1 MEYARAEAPHR
12 PPLARIRDYDEF
24 LLPPD
29 EADLRLQSARC
40 MDCGVPFCHA
50 GMAVAGSV
58 IGCPLK
64 NLIPEIN
71 DLVYHGRYRDAW
83 QRLAATHPFPE
94 ITGRVC
100 PALCEGSCTAGEHG
114 SPVAIRQ
121 IEEFLADLAME
132 TGWEDEEDEQSHAPS
147 TGQHVAVVGG
157 GPAGLACAHLLRRQ
171 GHAVTVLERAARPG
185 GFLTYGIPNMKL
197 DKALVARRV
206 ALLERQGITFQ
217 TGVEVGK
224 DLPPNALLRGFDALV
239 LCTGARVERTLQLP
253 GADAQG
259 VHTAVAYLTAA
270 TRDLLGEA
278 PLPQSLSAH
287 GKDVVVVGGGDT
299 GTDCVATALRQGA
312 ASVAQLEILPALP
325 KRRAAGNPWP
335 LWPRVQ
341 TTGYGLEEAAA
352 VYGRDIREY
361 ETTVQALDV
370 QNGQLAGLTT
380 VRVQWQNGPQPL
392 SGTEKTRKAQLV
404 LTAMGFT
411 GPESALPNAL
421 GLASTAKG
429 SIQTGAG
436 GHHASRAGVFAAGDA
451 RRGPSLVVWAIHEGM
466 QAAREC
472 NAWLKEKTT

>member
-12 PPLARIRDYDEF
+12 PPLARIKDYDEF

-29 EADLRLQSARC
+29 EADLRLQGARC

-71 DLVYHGRYRDAW
+71 DLVYHGRYRDAY
-83 QRLAATHPFPE
+83 QRLSATHPFPE

-114 SPVAIRQ
+114 DPVAIRQ

-132 TGWEDEEDEQSHAPS
+132 EGWDEPGEGAPS
-147 TGQHVAVVGG
+147 TNQCVAVVGG

-171 GHAVTVLERAARPG
+171 GHAVTVFERAARPG
-185 GFLTYGIPNMKL
+185 GFLAYGIPNMKL
-197 DKALVARRV
+197 DKGLVARRV
-206 ALLERQGITFQ
+206 ALLERQGVTFH
-217 TGVEVGK
+217 TGVAVGE
-224 DLPPNALLRGFDALV
+224 DLPPDALLRDFDAAV

-253 GADAQG
+253 GANADG

-270 TRDLLGEA
+270 TRHLLGEA
-278 PLPQSLSAH
+278 PLPKTLNAH

-325 KRRAAGNPWP
+325 KRRAADNPWP

-370 QNGQLAGLTT
+370 RNGRLAGLTT
-380 VRVQWQNGPQPL
+380 VRVAWQNGGPQSLP
-392 SGTEKTRKAQLV
+392 GTEKARKAQLV

-411 GPESALPNAL
+411 GPERGLPDAL
-421 GLASTAKG
+421 GLAATARG
-429 SIQTGAG
+429 NIQTEAD
-436 GHHASRAGVFAAGDA
+436 GHHTSRPGVFAAGDA